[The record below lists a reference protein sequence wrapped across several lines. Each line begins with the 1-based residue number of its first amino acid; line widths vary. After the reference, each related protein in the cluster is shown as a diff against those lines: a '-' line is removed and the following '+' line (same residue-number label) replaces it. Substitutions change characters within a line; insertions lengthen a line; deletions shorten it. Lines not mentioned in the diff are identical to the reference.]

1 MKIYTE
7 PLIELL
13 YFVEEEIL
21 TEVSGNQR
29 TYAAY
34 ELNDVLLGGDVGMKR
49 TTTITLEDVQ
59 ITQ

>member
-1 MKIYTE
+1 MKRYTK
-7 PLIELL
+7 PSIELL
-13 YFVEEEIL
+13 FFEEKEIL
-21 TEVSGNQR
+21 TVVSGNQR

-34 ELNDVLLGGDVGMKR
+34 ELNDVMLGDDIGMKR